1 MFLIFAVC
9 GKPWDCILLDWCK
22 FCWLK
27 FCWDGCGALF
37 GGPICWGNGLS
48 KLVEGGGGGGRWEES
63 EPPNVKVCTG
73 GISRREDK
81 EENWSGPVA

>member
-1 MFLIFAVC
+1 MFLLFAVW
-9 GKPWDCILLDWCK
+9 GKPWDCILDWCK

-27 FCWDGCGALF
+27 FWWEGWGTLF
-37 GGPICWGNGLS
+37 GCPICWGLS
-48 KLVEGGGGGGRWEES
+48 KLVEGGGGGGGGRWEES
-63 EPPNVKVCTG
+63 EPPSVKVCTG